1 MKKIYTAIFLLLIA
15 SISIWY
21 FDILNEP
28 VSTIDKL
35 IGKEFELARQEY
47 FNSDPEYQYQIN
59 INNDLDEFNGGVL
72 NHKDILIDS
81 IVNVYTW
88 NFINHKKTIWTGKT
102 KNMNN
107 VIIDAIRYHKD
118 IKF

>member
-1 MKKIYTAIFLLLIA
+1 MKKIYSTIFLLLIA

-35 IGKEFELARQEY
+35 IGKEFDSVRQKY
-47 FNSDPEYQYQIN
+47 FNSDPDYEYQIN
-59 INNDLDEFNGGVL
+59 INHDLDEFNGGVL
-72 NHKDILIDS
+72 EHKDILIDS

-88 NFINHKKTIWTGKT
+88 NFSNHKKTIWTGRT
-102 KNMNN
+102 KKKNN
-107 VIIDAIRYHKD
+107 EIIDAIRYHKN
-118 IKF
+118 IEF